1 MQVVRVDHLC
11 FNGWCNVPDYNFSLT
26 INGKPA
32 AAEKQFDVVNPATGE
47 VFASAPNATREH
59 VDAAVAAARAA
70 FESWSATTWSERRD
84 ALHAFAAS
92 IDENR
97 DRLAELLVLE
107 QGKPL
112 ASAAGEVQSGI
123 DYVTTLSDIAI
134 EDELLRE
141 TDQQRIVLRH
151 RPLGVVSGITAWNY
165 PIQLAS
171 SKLAMALATGNT
183 TVIKPSPFTPLTTLY
198 LGELGRDVF
207 PAGVFNVLSG
217 LDPLGAQI
225 VEHPGISKV
234 GFTGSGPTGKAIM
247 RCGADSLKRVTLE
260 LGGNDAAIVLGD
272 VNVKTTAQQIFGS
285 AFENSGQLC
294 NAIKR
299 LYVHETVF
307 QEIVDELAAIAKS
320 TVIGDGLDAETQL
333 GPIQNRNQYE
343 RVIGFLDDIRATGG
357 EIVAGGGVPD
367 GPGFFIEP
375 TVVTNVAEGS
385 RIVDEEPFG
394 PILPVM
400 PFSDV
405 DEAVERA
412 NGTSFGLGGSVWCD
426 DWRQGEEIAQ
436 RLQVGT
442 AWVNQHSVL
451 EPSIPSGGA
460 KDSGVGVEYS
470 KLGLLEYTVP
480 QVVNIRCERS

>member
-1 MQVVRVDHLC
+1 
-11 FNGWCNVPDYNFSLT
+11 VPNYNFSLT
-26 INGKPA
+26 INGQA
-32 AAEKQFDVVNPATGE
+32 AAADDSFDVVNPASGE
-47 VFASAPNATREH
+47 AFASAPNATSEH
-59 VDAAVAAARAA
+59 VEAAVRAARNAYDG
-70 FESWSATTWSERRD
+70 WSKTPWGERRD
-84 ALHAFAAS
+84 ALHAFAAR
-92 IDENR
+92 IDADQN
-97 DRLAELLVLE
+97 DLAELLVRE

-123 DYVTTLSDIAI
+123 DYVRTLADIEI
-134 EDELLRE
+134 EDEVLRS
-141 TDQQRIVLRH
+141 TDHQRVVLRH

-183 TVIKPSPFTPLTTLY
+183 TIIKPSPFTPLTTLR
-198 LGELGRDVF
+198 LGELGREVF

-225 VEHPGISKV
+225 VEHPEISKV
-234 GFTGSGPTGKAIM
+234 GFTGSGPTGRAIM
-247 RCGADSLKRVTLE
+247 RCGADSLKRLTLE
-260 LGGNDAAIVLGD
+260 LGGNDAAIVLDD
-272 VNVKTTAQQIFGS
+272 VDVKATAKDIFAS

-299 LYVHETVF
+299 LYVHESIY
-307 QEIVDELAAIAKS
+307 QDMVDELAMIARDA
-320 TVIGDGLDAETQL
+320 VIGDGLDPETQL

-343 RVIGFLDDIRATGG
+343 RVIGLLDDIRATGG
-357 EIVAGGGVPD
+357 EIVAGGGVPE

-375 TVVTNVAEGS
+375 TIVTSVAEGS

-394 PILPVM
+394 PILPIM
-400 PFSDV
+400 SFSDV
-405 DEAVERA
+405 DEAVARA
-412 NGTSFGLGGSVWCD
+412 NSSEFGLGGSVWSAD
-426 DWRQGEEIAQ
+426 VQRGEGIAR
-436 RLQVGT
+436 RLEVGT

-451 EPSIPSGGA
+451 EPSLPSGGV

-480 QVVNIRCERS
+480 QVINIRSEPS

>member
-1 MQVVRVDHLC
+1 MTE
-11 FNGWCNVPDYNFSLT
+11 YNLTLT
-26 INGKPA
+26 INGEPA
-32 AAEKQFDVVNPATGE
+32 TTDDNFEVVNPATGQ
-47 VFASAPNATREH
+47 VFAYAPNATRKH
-59 VDAAVAAARAA
+59 IDAAVVAARNA
-70 FESWSATTWSERRD
+70 FESWSTTPWSVRRD
-84 ALHAFAAS
+84 ALHAFAS
-92 IDENR
+92 RIDESR
-97 DRLAELLVLE
+97 DELAVLLVRE

-112 ASAAGEVQSGI
+112 ASAASEVQSGI
-123 DYVTTLSDIAI
+123 DYVTTLANIEI
-134 EDELLRE
+134 EDELLRD

-171 SKLAMALATGNT
+171 SKLAMAAATGNT
-183 TVIKPSPFTPLTTLY
+183 TIIKPSPYTPLTTLR
-198 LGELGRDVF
+198 LGELGREVF
-207 PAGVFNVLSG
+207 PPGVFNVLSG
-217 LDPLGAQI
+217 LDPLGASI
-225 VEHPGISKV
+225 VEHPEISKV

-272 VNVKTTAQQIFGS
+272 VDIKTTAQRIFGS

-299 LYVHETVF
+299 LYVHESIY
-307 QEIVDELAAIAKS
+307 QQMVDELAFIARDA
-320 TVIGDGLDAETQL
+320 VLGDGLDPATQL

-357 EIVAGGGVPD
+357 DIVAGGGVPD

-375 TVVTNVAEGS
+375 TIVTNVAEGS

-394 PILPVM
+394 PILPIM
-400 PFSDV
+400 PFKDI

-412 NGTSFGLGGSVWCD
+412 NGSEFGLGGSVWSA
-426 DWRQGEEIAQ
+426 DWQRAEEIAR
-436 RLQVGT
+436 RLEVGT

-451 EPSIPSGGA
+451 EPSVPSGGA

-480 QVVNIRCERS
+480 QVVNILCEQS

>member
-1 MQVVRVDHLC
+1 MP
-11 FNGWCNVPDYNFSLT
+11 NYNFSLT
-26 INGKPA
+26 INGQA
-32 AAEKQFDVVNPATGE
+32 AAADDSFDVVNPASGE
-47 VFASAPNATREH
+47 AFASAPNATSEH
-59 VDAAVAAARAA
+59 VEAAVRAARNAYDG
-70 FESWSATTWSERRD
+70 WSKTPWGERRD
-84 ALHAFAAS
+84 ALHAFAAR
-92 IDENR
+92 IDADQN
-97 DRLAELLVLE
+97 DLAELLVRE

-123 DYVTTLSDIAI
+123 DYVRTLADIEI
-134 EDELLRE
+134 EDEVLRS
-141 TDQQRIVLRH
+141 TDHQRVVLRH

-171 SKLAMALATGNT
+171 SKLAMALAMGNT
-183 TVIKPSPFTPLTTLY
+183 TIIKPSPFTPLTTLR
-198 LGELGRDVF
+198 LGELGREVF

-225 VEHPGISKV
+225 VEHPEISKV
-234 GFTGSGPTGKAIM
+234 GFTGSGPTGRAIM
-247 RCGADSLKRVTLE
+247 RCGADSLKRLTLE
-260 LGGNDAAIVLGD
+260 LGGNDAAIVLDD
-272 VNVKTTAQQIFGS
+272 VDVKATAKDIFAS

-299 LYVHETVF
+299 LYVHESIY
-307 QEIVDELAAIAKS
+307 QDMVDELAMLARDV
-320 TVIGDGLDAETQL
+320 VIGDGLDPETQL

-357 EIVAGGGVPD
+357 EIVAGGGVPE

-375 TVVTNVAEGS
+375 TIVTSVAEGS

-394 PILPVM
+394 PILPIM
-400 PFSDV
+400 SFSDV
-405 DEAVERA
+405 DEAVARA
-412 NGTSFGLGGSVWCD
+412 NSSEFGLGGSVWSAD
-426 DWRQGEEIAQ
+426 VQRAERIAR
-436 RLQVGT
+436 RLEVGT

-451 EPSIPSGGA
+451 EPSLPSGGV

-480 QVVNIRCERS
+480 QVINIRSEPS

>member
-1 MQVVRVDHLC
+1 
-11 FNGWCNVPDYNFSLT
+11 VPNYNFSLT
-26 INGKPA
+26 INGQA
-32 AAEKQFDVVNPATGE
+32 AAADDSFDVVNPASGQA
-47 VFASAPNATREH
+47 FASAPNATSKH
-59 VDAAVAAARAA
+59 VEAAVRAARNA
-70 FESWSATTWSERRD
+70 FDGWSKTPWAERRD
-84 ALHAFAAS
+84 ALHAFAS
-92 IDENR
+92 RIDA
-97 DRLAELLVLE
+97 DRNHLAELLVRE

-123 DYVTTLSDIAI
+123 DYVTTLADIEI
-134 EDELLRE
+134 EDEVLRSTE
-141 TDQQRIVLRH
+141 SQRVVLRH

-183 TVIKPSPFTPLTTLY
+183 TIIKPSPFTPLTTLR
-198 LGELGRDVF
+198 LGELGREVF

-225 VEHPGISKV
+225 VEHPEIGKV
-234 GFTGSGPTGKAIM
+234 GFTGSGPTGRAIM
-247 RCGADSLKRVTLE
+247 RCGADSLKRLTLE
-260 LGGNDAAIVLGD
+260 LGGNDAAIVLDD
-272 VNVKTTAQQIFGS
+272 VDVKATAKDIFAS

-299 LYVHETVF
+299 LYVHESIY
-307 QEIVDELAAIAKS
+307 QDMVDELAMLARDV
-320 TVIGDGLDAETQL
+320 VIGDGLDPETQL

-357 EIVAGGGVPD
+357 EIVAGGGVPE

-375 TVVTNVAEGS
+375 TIVTSVAEGS

-394 PILPVM
+394 PILPIM
-400 PFSDV
+400 SFSDV
-405 DEAVERA
+405 DEAVARA
-412 NGTSFGLGGSVWCD
+412 NSSEFGLGGSVWSAD
-426 DWRQGEEIAQ
+426 VQRAEGIAR
-436 RLQVGT
+436 RLEVGT

-451 EPSIPSGGA
+451 EPSLPSGGV

-480 QVVNIRCERS
+480 QVINIRSEPS

>member
-1 MQVVRVDHLC
+1 MPNYH
-11 FNGWCNVPDYNFSLT
+11 FSLT
-26 INGKPA
+26 INGKA
-32 AAEKQFDVVNPATGE
+32 VEVEDHFDVVNPATGE
-47 VFASAPNATREH
+47 SFAKAPNATSKH
-59 VDAAVAAARAA
+59 IDAAVSAAKNA
-70 FESWSATTWSERRD
+70 FAGWSATSWSGRRE
-84 ALHAFAAS
+84 ALHAFAS
-92 IDENR
+92 QIDANR
-97 DRLAELLVLE
+97 DELAELLVRE

-112 ASAAGEVQSGI
+112 ASAAGEVDSGI
-123 DYVTTLSDIAI
+123 DYVTTLADIEIQDELIRDIA
-134 EDELLRE
+134 E
-141 TDQQRIVLRH
+141 QRIVLRH

-165 PIQLAS
+165 PIQLAA

-183 TVIKPSPFTPLTTLY
+183 TIIKPSPYTPLTTLR

-207 PAGVFNVLSG
+207 PPGVFNVLSG

-225 VEHPGISKV
+225 VEHPDIEKI

-260 LGGNDAAIVLGD
+260 LGGNDAAIVLSD
-272 VNVKTTAQQIFGS
+272 VNVETAAKDIFGS

-299 LYVHETVF
+299 LYVHESVH
-307 QEIVDELAAIAKS
+307 QEMVDELSAIANK
-320 TVIGDGLDAETQL
+320 TIVGDGMDPATQL
-333 GPIQNRNQYE
+333 GPIQNRNQFE
-343 RVIGFLDDIRATGG
+343 RVIEFLDDIRASGG
-357 EIVAGGGVPD
+357 NIVAGGKIPD
-367 GPGFFIEP
+367 VPGFFIEP
-375 TVVTNVAEGS
+375 TIVTGVGEGS

-400 PFSDV
+400 PFGDI

-412 NGTSFGLGGSVWCD
+412 NGTEFGLGGSVWCA
-426 DWRQGEEIAQ
+426 DWEHGESIAG
-436 RLQVGT
+436 RLEVGT

-451 EPSIPSGGA
+451 EPSVPSGGA

-480 QVVNIRCERS
+480 QVVNIRRKQ